1 MDYCEAYVQKLD
13 HDEYVANKRR
23 INSVMRKQDML
34 LKEQYEAEHANGYCP
49 ICHCLRAA
57 NGKCMNGCED

>member
-1 MDYCEAYVQKLD
+1 MDYCEAYVQALD
-13 HDEYVANKRR
+13 DAENTAKRKR
-23 INSVMRKQDML
+23 LFGVRRKQDML

>member
-13 HDEYVANKRR
+13 YDEYVANKRR
-23 INSVMRKQDML
+23 INGVMRKQDML

>member
-1 MDYCEAYVQKLD
+1 MDYCEAYVIALD
-13 HDEYVANKRR
+13 DAERTAKRKR
-23 INSVMRKQDML
+23 TFGVMRKQDML

-57 NGKCMNGCED
+57 NGKCINGCED